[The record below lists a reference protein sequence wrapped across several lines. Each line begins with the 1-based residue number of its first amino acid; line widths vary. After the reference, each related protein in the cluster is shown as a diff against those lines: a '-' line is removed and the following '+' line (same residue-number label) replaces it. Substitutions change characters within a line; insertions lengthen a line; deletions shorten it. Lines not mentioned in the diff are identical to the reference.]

1 VTPNIASW
9 SIGHHLQRAQ
19 QQTSICLD
27 LIYTAKNT
35 LTYEKCNIYASP
47 LVRRVASNY
56 IVTARN
62 LGTDE
67 LAFLPIL
74 VVITLPS
81 GVTVPFLILI
91 HYKEIYT

>member
-1 VTPNIASW
+1 M
-9 SIGHHLQRAQ
+9 
-19 QQTSICLD
+19 
-27 LIYTAKNT
+27 
-35 LTYEKCNIYASP
+35 
-47 LVRRVASNY
+47 ASNY